1 MRGPCAPR
9 GPPVRESSA
18 VFQIPGGYRVSVP
31 ASVLESMRAV
41 SAQLQAGQFRA
52 AHDRLE
58 TIVAAHPTF
67 AEALRLLAGT
77 KLALGEPAAAEA
89 LLRRALE
96 ADPAWTPA
104 LTALGE
110 LLLAGGREAE
120 GEAML
125 QRALAA
131 GAADPRAAS
140 VLARYYN
147 VTGRPAAAVAVAAPF
162 ATQAGIDAELAAQ
175 HVAALAALGRQAEAI
190 SIYNTLAGAAPD
202 NPAPVQAL
210 TIALSAA
217 GRQREAGQIAHRALV
232 RGLRT
237 ATLCLTYARS
247 LMAEG
252 ANDRAEIA
260 LRDCLRLEPRLPDA
274 HNSLAQL
281 IWIRTGDLGQA
292 TEVLDQALRTYVND
306 DALWGTKAAILQ
318 GAGDARGAYE
328 CLAPWAERAHA
339 PPVLLVRAGLSA
351 LDFDPA
357 RALSLAE
364 RALRALGENSS
375 ARNLLAA
382 ARIGVGDAQGALG
395 DIEKSLTQTPDDQY
409 LIALQSTALR
419 LLGDER
425 YARLCDY
432 RNLILPHEIEPPPPW
447 RDLASFLQDLTASL
461 NRLHDPNGHALL
473 FQSLRH
479 GTETTQDLTRSSDPA
494 IRGLFA
500 AFAAPIE
507 RYLEHMGRGTDALR
521 RRNSGKWRFNGSW
534 SVRLRN
540 RGFHMSHVHPR
551 GWISSAFYV
560 ELPDVMAESRTDEGV
575 LSFGK
580 PGILTTPPL
589 EPEYTVRPARGMLV
603 LFPSYFWHGTIP
615 FQSPQPRLTV
625 AFDAVPER

>member
-1 MRGPCAPR
+1 
-9 GPPVRESSA
+9 
-18 VFQIPGGYRVSVP
+18 
-31 ASVLESMRAV
+31 MRAI
-41 SAQLQAGQFRA
+41 SAQLQTGQFRA

-58 TIVAAHPTF
+58 AIVAAHPAFT
-67 AEALRLLAGT
+67 EAQRLLAGT
-77 KLALGEPAAAEA
+77 KLALGDPAAAEA
-89 LLRRALE
+89 LLRRALRV
-96 ADPAWTPA
+96 DPAWTPT
-104 LTALGE
+104 LTTLGE
-110 LLLAGGREAE
+110 LLLARGRGAEAE
-120 GEAML
+120 TLL
-125 QRALAA
+125 QGALAA
-131 GAADPRAAS
+131 GSADPRAAL

-147 VTGRPAAAVAVAAPF
+147 GIGRPAAAVAVAAPF
-162 ATQAGIDAELAAQ
+162 STQAGIDAELATQ
-175 HVAALAALGRQAEAI
+175 HVAALAALGRQTEAI
-190 SIYNTLAGAAPD
+190 SIYSSLAGAAPA
-202 NPAPVQAL
+202 NPAPAQAL
-210 TIALSAA
+210 AAALNAA
-217 GRQREAGQIAHRALV
+217 GRHTEAGQIAHRALA

-260 LRDCLRLEPRLPDA
+260 LRDCLRLEPRLAEA

-281 IWIRTGDLGQA
+281 IWVRTGDVGQA
-292 TEVLDQALRTYVND
+292 TEALDQALRTYAND

-328 CLAPWAERAHA
+328 CLAPRAERAQA

-364 RALRALGENSS
+364 RALRTLGENSS

-382 ARIGVGDAQGALG
+382 ARIGVGDAQGALA

-419 LLGDER
+419 LMGDER

-432 RNLILPHEIEPPPPW
+432 RNLIFAREIEPPPPW
-447 RDLASFLQDLTASL
+447 RDLAGFLADLTASL
-461 NRLHDPNGHALL
+461 DRLHDPNGHALL

-507 RYLEHMGRGTDALR
+507 RYLAHIGRGTDALR

-534 SVRLRN
+534 SVRLHN

-560 ELPDVMAESRTDEGV
+560 GLPDVMAEGRTAEGV

-589 EPEYTVRPARGMLV
+589 EPEHTVRPTRGMLV
-603 LFPSYFWHGTIP
+603 LFPSYFWHGTVP

-625 AFDAVPER
+625 AFDAVPEG

>member
-1 MRGPCAPR
+1 
-9 GPPVRESSA
+9 
-18 VFQIPGGYRVSVP
+18 
-31 ASVLESMRAV
+31 MRAI
-41 SAQLQAGQFRA
+41 SAQLQTGQFRA

-58 TIVAAHPTF
+58 AIVAAHPAF
-67 AEALRLLAGT
+67 AEAQRLLAGT
-77 KLALGEPAAAEA
+77 KLALGDPAAAEA
-89 LLRRALE
+89 LLRRALRV
-96 ADPAWTPA
+96 DPAWTPT
-104 LTALGE
+104 LTTLGE
-110 LLLAGGREAE
+110 LLLASGRGAEAE
-120 GEAML
+120 TLL
-125 QRALAA
+125 QGALAA
-131 GAADPRAAS
+131 GSADPRAAL

-147 VTGRPAAAVAVAAPF
+147 GIGRPAAAVAVAAPF
-162 ATQAGIDAELAAQ
+162 STQAGIDAELATQ
-175 HVAALAALGRQAEAI
+175 HVAALAALGRQTEAI
-190 SIYNTLAGAAPD
+190 SIYSSLAGAAPA
-202 NPAPVQAL
+202 NPAPAQAL
-210 TIALSAA
+210 AAALNAA
-217 GRQREAGQIAHRALV
+217 GRHTEAGQIAHRALA

-260 LRDCLRLEPRLPDA
+260 LRDCLRLEPRLAEA

-281 IWIRTGDLGQA
+281 IWVRTGDVGQA
-292 TEVLDQALRTYVND
+292 TEALDQALRTYAND

-328 CLAPWAERAHA
+328 CLAPRAERAQA

-364 RALRALGENSS
+364 RALRTLGENSS

-382 ARIGVGDAQGALG
+382 ARIGVGDAQGALA

-419 LLGDER
+419 LMGDER

-432 RNLILPHEIEPPPPW
+432 RNLIFAREIEPPPPW
-447 RDLASFLQDLTASL
+447 RDLAGFLADLTASL
-461 NRLHDPNGHALL
+461 DRLHDPNGHALL

-507 RYLEHMGRGTDALR
+507 RYLAHIGRGTDALR

-534 SVRLRN
+534 SVRLHN

-560 ELPDVMAESRTDEGV
+560 GLPDVMAEGRTAEGV

-589 EPEYTVRPARGMLV
+589 EPEHTVRPTRGMLV
-603 LFPSYFWHGTIP
+603 LFPSYFWHGTVP

-625 AFDAVPER
+625 AFDAVPEG